1 MTAAANRSAAPDG
14 ARAAAQDGAQ
24 ASRVGAGDAALL
36 DALPIGAGIFT
47 LNGGRLWIDGLN
59 RKFLEL
65 AGCEGSPE
73 AFAETFKR
81 YAAGPGGN
89 FAAAYLRDTA
99 EAPDEIDLV
108 EGEGVARRYLKLKL
122 SPLSALPNGGPRCL

>member
-14 ARAAAQDGAQ
+14 ARAAAQDGAP

-65 AGCEGSPE
+65 AGCDGAPE

-81 YAAGPGGN
+81 YSVGPGGQ
-89 FAAAYLRDTA
+89 FAGAYLADPA
-99 EAPDEIDLV
+99 SAADQMELV
-108 EGEGVARRYLKLKL
+108 EGEGL
-122 SPLSALPNGGPRCL
+122 